1 MKTKNT
7 DPISPKQL
15 TESELLL
22 LKWWQQTINVDKRD
36 KKLTPSKDEQGLL
49 RAHGRQENI
58 RMLPDEMRN
67 PIILPKSQR
76 LIELLL
82 VHLHGK

>member
-7 DPISPKQL
+7 DSISPKQL

-36 KKLTPSKDEQGLL
+36 KKLIPSKDEQGLL
-49 RAHGRQENI
+49 RAHGR
-58 RMLPDEMRN
+58 
-67 PIILPKSQR
+67 
-76 LIELLL
+76 
-82 VHLHGK
+82 

>member
-36 KKLTPSKDEQGLL
+36 KKLIPSKDEQGLL
-49 RAHGRQENI
+49 RAQI
-58 RMLPDEMRN
+58 
-67 PIILPKSQR
+67 
-76 LIELLL
+76 
-82 VHLHGK
+82 GKIGKIGKHKDAS